1 MSSWISRSLAI
12 FALGCTAMVAG
23 CGGSSSTSSSP
34 SAAPVDVGSGG
45 LQGSGSSF
53 VKPYIDA
60 ASFQYTALHSGVTVN
75 YPGGGSSQGIKDF
88 TNKTVDFGCSD
99 VPMKD
104 TEIAAAGGA
113 ASLVQVPS
121 ALGTVAVAYRLDGFS
136 GKVKL
141 DGTALAGIFLG
152 KVKKW
157 NAPAIAALNP
167 GASLPSKDIAVQHRS
182 DGSGTT
188 FIFTDY
194 LSTASPDWKSGP
206 GKGKTVSW
214 PAGTGAPG
222 NSGVGNAIAN
232 TDGAIGYVELAYV
245 LQSSGKVNMAYVK
258 NKDGKYL
265 QASAAGGSAA
275 ASKASGIS
283 PTNFSIVDQ
292 AGSDSYPI
300 AGFTWCFLRTDQA
313 DATKGRAVVYLF
325 RYLASDGQQYGK
337 PLGYS
342 PLPQAVSDLATT
354 TLKTIKSAGKA
365 ILS

>member
-1 MSSWISRSLAI
+1 MSSLFYRGLAVS
-12 FALGCTAMVAG
+12 ALGVSVLVAG
-23 CGGSSSTSSSP
+23 CGGTSSTSTSP
-34 SAAPVDVGSGG
+34 SAAPVDVGTGS

-99 VPMKD
+99 VPMKE
-104 TEIAAAGGA
+104 TEITAAGGA
-113 ASLVQVPS
+113 ASLVEIPT
-121 ALGTVAVAYRLDGFS
+121 ALGTVAVAYNLPGYSGKINLDG
-136 GKVKL
+136 
-141 DGTALAGIFLG
+141 GTLASIYLG

-157 NAPAIAALNP
+157 NDPAIAALNS
-167 GASLPSKDIAVQHRS
+167 GASLPNKDIAVQHRS

-188 FIFTDY
+188 YIFTDY
-194 LSTASPDWKSGP
+194 LSTVSPDWKSGP
-206 GKGKTVSW
+206 GKGKAISW
-214 PAGTGAPG
+214 PSGTGSPG
-222 NSGVGNAIAN
+222 NSGVGNAVAN
-232 TDGAIGYVELAYV
+232 TDGSIGYVELAYV
-245 LQSSGKVNMAYVK
+245 LQAGGKVNMAYLK
-258 NKDGKYL
+258 NKDGKLL

-275 ASKASGIS
+275 AAKASGIS

-292 AGSDSYPI
+292 SGATSYPI

-313 DATKGRAVVYLF
+313 DAAKGKAVVYLF
-325 RYLASDGQQYGK
+325 KDLAGDGQQYGK

-342 PLPQAVSDLATT
+342 PLPKDVTDLATT

>member
-1 MSSWISRSLAI
+1 MSSLIYRGLAI
-12 FALGCTAMVAG
+12 FALGSTALLAG
-23 CGGSSSTSSSP
+23 CGGTSGTSASP
-34 SAAPVDVGSGG
+34 GSAPVDVGTGS

-99 VPMKD
+99 VPMKS

-113 ASLVQVPS
+113 DSLVQIPT
-121 ALGTVAVAYRLDGFS
+121 ALGTVAVAYNLSGFS
-136 GKVKL
+136 GKINL
-141 DGTALAGIFLG
+141 DGGTLADIFLG

-157 NAPAIAALNP
+157 NDPAITALNS

-188 FIFTDY
+188 YIFTDY
-194 LSTASPDWKSGP
+194 LSTVSPDWKSGP
-206 GKGKTVSW
+206 GKGKAVSW
-214 PAGTGAPG
+214 PSGTGSPG
-222 NSGVGNAIAN
+222 NSGVGNAVAN
-232 TDGAIGYVELAYV
+232 TDGSIGYVELAYV
-245 LQSSGKVNMAYVK
+245 LQSGGKVKMAYIK
-258 NKDGKYL
+258 NKDGKFL

-275 ASKASGIS
+275 AAKASGIS

-292 AGSDSYPI
+292 AGTDSYPV

-313 DATKGRAVVYLF
+313 DANKGKAVVYLF
-325 RYLASDGQQYGK
+325 KDLAGNGQQYGK

-342 PLPQAVSDLATT
+342 PLPTEVTDLATT
-354 TLKTIKSAGKA
+354 TLKTVKSGGKA
-365 ILS
+365 IIS